1 MLLVA
6 LAKATYLCGY
16 SLSLHTYVNKTMYDQ
31 IQETVAYI
39 HKHLGNFQPQIGL
52 VLGTGLSGLA
62 QGIEVVAALPYT
74 TLPHFAQ
81 STVEGHAG
89 QLILGYLNGVA
100 VAALAGRFHYY
111 EGYEMSAV
119 TFPIRV
125 LKFLG
130 VQQVVISNAAG
141 SVQEHLQAG
150 DLVFIKDH
158 INLHAQNP
166 LRGANDERLGLRF
179 PDMLRAYDR
188 SLNKK
193 ALALAKAKGIRAFE
207 GVYVGTQGPNLET
220 PAEYNFFHLIGGDVV
235 GMSTVPEVL
244 VAKHMDLPV
253 LVVSV
258 VSNRC
263 YPIEELTETTLEE
276 VLRVVEVAAAK
287 LEALMMDLLPMMLLE
302 PGSDA

>member
-1 MLLVA
+1 LATCSNLATFVAFLVKKIK
-6 LAKATYLCGY
+6 L
-16 SLSLHTYVNKTMYDQ
+16 MYDQ
-31 IQETVAYI
+31 IQQTVAFVRQRI
-39 HKHLGNFQPQIGL
+39 GSFQPEIGL

-62 QGIEVVAALPYT
+62 KGIEVVAELPYT

-81 STVEGHAG
+81 STVASHAG
-89 QLILGYLNGVA
+89 KLILGHLNGVA

-111 EGYEMSAV
+111 EGYDMAAV

-130 VQQVVISNAAG
+130 VQQVIISNAAG
-141 SVQEHLQAG
+141 SVQAHLQAG

-166 LRGANDERLGLRF
+166 LRGANDDRLGLRF
-179 PDMLRAYDR
+179 PDMLNAYNR
-188 SLNKK
+188 PLNKK
-193 ALALAKAKGIRAFE
+193 ALELAAAKNIRAFE

-276 VLRVVEVAAAK
+276 VLAVVQTASAK
-287 LEALMMDLLPMMLLE
+287 LEELILELLPLMLK
-302 PGSDA
+302 G